1 VLKANLENF
10 NLTPRFASPS
20 PCEGDGKE
28 IKNHM
33 NSIEKLIQIFS
44 NFPGIGPR
52 QARRFV
58 YYLLT
63 RTNGTLGDLVQNIN
77 ELKNDVIM
85 CSDCK
90 RFFQRNNSKMTLCKI
105 CSDKSRDGSTLMLV
119 QRDADLESVEKNGGF
134 NGLYFVLGG
143 SVPILEKEPE
153 KRIRT
158 KELKAFLERKIKGLN
173 PPSHKASAGLRE
185 IILGI
190 NWNPEGE
197 NTGDFVEKFIKPI
210 TEKNNI
216 KVTHLGKGLSM
227 GTELE
232 YADSETMKNALR
244 NRS

>member
-1 VLKANLENF
+1 
-10 NLTPRFASPS
+10 
-20 PCEGDGKE
+20 
-28 IKNHM
+28 M

-44 NFPGIGPR
+44 QFPGIGPR

-63 RTNGTLGDLVQNIN
+63 RNDGTLTELSQNIKD
-77 ELKNDVIM
+77 LKEDVAM
-85 CSDCK
+85 CTDCH
-90 RFFQRNNSKMTLCKI
+90 RFFQSKNGKAPLCKI
-105 CSDKSRDGSTLMLV
+105 CSDQTRDHSILMLV
-119 QRDADLESVEKNGGF
+119 QRDIDLESVEKNGGF
-134 NGLYFVLGG
+134 NGIYFVLGG

-158 KELKAFLERKIKGLN
+158 RELKTFLDKKIKDGL
-173 PPSHKASAGLRE
+173 KE
-185 IILGI
+185 IILGV

-197 NTGDFVEKFIKPI
+197 NTGDYVKRFIEPQIFKH
-210 TEKNNI
+210 KI
-216 KVTHLGKGLSM
+216 KISALGKGLSM